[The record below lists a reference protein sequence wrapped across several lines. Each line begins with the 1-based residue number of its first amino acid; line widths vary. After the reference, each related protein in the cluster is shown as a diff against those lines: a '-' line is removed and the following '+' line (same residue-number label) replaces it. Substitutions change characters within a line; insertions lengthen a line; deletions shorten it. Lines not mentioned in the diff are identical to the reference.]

1 MRIFAGIL
9 AAAMLFVLSFSAGSA
24 ESAAPDA
31 PVVVLRVAD
40 YGEIWLELYPEL
52 APVTAENFLDLV
64 DSGFYNGLT
73 FHRIISGFMAQG
85 GCPLGTGTGS
95 SGKNIKGE
103 FSSNGVDNPLK
114 HERGVLSMARSSDP
128 DSASCQFFIMHA
140 DAPHLDGS
148 YAAFGRVICGMVIVD
163 ALCLN
168 AHVTD
173 SNGTVPREDQ
183 PVITEAVRADRAEA
197 EAAAAREAENGA
209 EGGVFDDPVSGLS
222 FPVPDGWRLQ
232 RCENG
237 SAVFTDGAAGFT
249 LSTLDFWRRLGKSAQ
264 AQYAAAGHPR
274 EALTTEA
281 FNRAG
286 FASAIGVT
294 EDQLAEKTVNGVL
307 WLSAE
312 AETGGETRQYYIG
325 AVSGTVI
332 ILSGAQ
338 DAVPA
343 MEAVLASLAVE

>member
-1 MRIFAGIL
+1 MRILSGIL
-9 AAAMLFVLSFSAGSA
+9 ALILLLTLSFSAVSA
-24 ESAAPDA
+24 ETAADA

-40 YGEIWLELYPEL
+40 YGDIYLELYPDL
-52 APVTAENFLDLV
+52 APVTVENFLSLV

-85 GCPLGTGTGS
+85 GCPLGNGTGN

-148 YAAFGRVICGMVIVD
+148 YAAFGRVLSGMGVVD

-168 AHVTD
+168 TNVTD
-173 SNGTVPREDQ
+173 SNGTVPKEDQ
-183 PVITEAVRADRAEA
+183 PVITEIIRADRAEA

-222 FPVPDGWRLQ
+222 FPLPEGWRLQ
-232 RCENG
+232 SCEDG
-237 SAVFTDGAAGFT
+237 TAVFTDGTSVF
-249 LSTLDFWRRLGKSAQ
+249 SVNTLDFWRRLGKAAQ
-264 AQYAAAGHPR
+264 AQYTAAGHPR
-274 EALTTEA
+274 ETLTTETFKRDA
-281 FNRAG
+281 
-286 FASAIGVT
+286 FASAVGMA
-294 EDQLAEKTVNGVL
+294 EDQLSEKTVNGIL
-307 WLSAE
+307 WLSAS
-312 AETGGETRQYYIG
+312 AEQNGTARHCRLG
-325 AVSGTVI
+325 AVNGTVV
-332 ILSGAQ
+332 ILAGDEKA
-338 DAVPA
+338 APA
-343 MEAVLASLAVE
+343 MEAVLAALTVE